1 MGIFGGN
8 KSEESNAV
16 PEKGLLKTD
25 PSGHDLPKKTQQLKA
40 EILPTID
47 KMTLAL
53 MKSDEQKQLATS
65 LIIMQQ
71 NEIIIKYLNDISKK
85 LDNLK

>member
-8 KSEESNAV
+8 KAEVVNATA
-16 PEKGLLKTD
+16 EKEILKTD
-25 PSGHDLPKKTQQLKA
+25 SSSHVLSKKTQQLKA

-47 KMTLAL
+47 KMSLAL

-65 LIIMQQ
+65 LVIMQQ
-71 NEIIIKYLNDISKK
+71 NELIIKYLDDISKK